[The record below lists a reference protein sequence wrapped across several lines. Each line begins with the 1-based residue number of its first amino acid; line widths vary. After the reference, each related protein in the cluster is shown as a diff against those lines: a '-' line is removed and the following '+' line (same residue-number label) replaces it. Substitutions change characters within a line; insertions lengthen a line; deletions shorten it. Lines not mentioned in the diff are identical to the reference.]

1 MDDGTKKKLMG
12 AGAAALAAFVF
23 GESQIMDMDERL
35 KALEAAHPE
44 LAQEEL
50 NKVAEELKEE
60 NPPALGKPGMSA
72 PPIEDPN
79 AEHLE
84 LNENDEWVVVEE
96 TETAPVEEV
105 SEEVEED

>member
-1 MDDGTKKKLMG
+1 MDDGLKKKLMG
-12 AGAAALAAFVF
+12 AAAAGVAAFMF
-23 GESQIMDMDERL
+23 GGSQIMDMSDRL
-35 KALEAAHPE
+35 AALEEFHPE
-44 LAQEEL
+44 IEQAGL
-50 NKVAEELKEE
+50 NEIAEDLKE

>member
-1 MDDGTKKKLMG
+1 MDESLKKKLMG
-12 AGAAALAAFVF
+12 AAAAGVAAFMF
-23 GESQIMDMDERL
+23 GGSQIMGMDDRL
-35 KALEAAHPE
+35 ATLEALHPE
-44 LAQEEL
+44 IAQAEL
-50 NKVAEELKEE
+50 DAIAEELKE

-84 LNENDEWVVVEE
+84 LNESDEWVVVEE
-96 TETAPVEEV
+96 TEATPVEEV